1 MVALGNI
8 NEWHPPHGPVTM
20 WMAAPDAREAARAAR
35 RSDLAPSYQ
44 QNQHLWASYQGK
56 AMNRQLPRLM
66 IVAWDVPGTCDIA
79 AMTATINAHV
89 RRQDTYHNWFEYDN
103 GTFVR
108 RVIDDPEAIEF
119 VPVALGHKT
128 ADQVRAH
135 ALTTTPD
142 TLEWGC
148 FTYGIVQHA
157 DYFTFYASVDHLH
170 IDGLSAA
177 LIFLDVHLTYQEL
190 AQTGH
195 QPAGLPEIRS
205 YRDYVARQREKAATL
220 TLSSPEIKDWIE
232 FARHTDGDWP
242 SFPLPLGDTWS
253 STRGDLLT
261 VELMNAED
269 TESFD
274 AACVAAGARFIG
286 GVLACTGLAE
296 HELTGKKT
304 YHGFTAKDT
313 RTPGVDSM
321 TVGWFA
327 SLIPITVPTAGETFA
342 QAARTAQKSFDDAQ
356 RLADVPVERVLE
368 LATPDELGIKLP
380 TQLPMML
387 SFLDFRKI
395 PLNGLWAETKFGTYG
410 DSLSHGGVNMWINR
424 QAANTTVTM
433 SFPDNAIARESVL
446 RYIATLIQVFAR
458 VARPTGD
465 EPVVVAPQVNPDDT
479 FAPAPDTDDHEAA

>member
-8 NEWHPPHGPVTM
+8 NEWQPPHGPVTM
-20 WMAAPDAREAARAAR
+20 WMAAPTALEAARAAR
-35 RSDLAPSYQ
+35 RSELAPSYQ
-44 QNQHLWASYQGK
+44 QNQHLWASYHGK
-56 AMNRQLPRLM
+56 NLNRQLPRLM
-66 IVAWDVPGTCDIA
+66 IVAWDIPGTCDIE

-89 RRQDTYHNWFEYDN
+89 RRQDTYHFWFEFDN
-103 GTFVR
+103 GMFMR
-108 RVIDDPEAIEF
+108 REIENPEDIDF
-119 VPVALGHKT
+119 VPVALGEMT
-128 ADQVRAH
+128 PEQVRNH
-135 ALTTTPD
+135 VLTATPG

-177 LIFLDVHLTYQEL
+177 LIFLDIHLVYQGM
-190 AQTGH
+190 AQSGH
-195 QPAGLPEIRS
+195 RAAALPEVRS
-205 YRDYVARQREKAATL
+205 YRAYVARQRAKAATL
-220 TLSSPEIKDWIE
+220 DLSSPEIQDWIA
-232 FARHTDGDWP
+232 FARDTDGDWP
-242 SFPLPLGDTWS
+242 SFPLPLGDIWA
-253 STRGDLLT
+253 STKGDLLT
-261 VELMNAED
+261 VELMDAAT
-269 TESFD
+269 TEAFD

-286 GVLACTGLAE
+286 GVLACAGFAE
-296 HELTGKKT
+296 HELTGKDT

-313 RTPGVDSM
+313 RSAGVDTM

-342 QAARTAQKSFDDAQ
+342 QAARAAQKSFDDAQ

-395 PLNGLWAETKFGTYG
+395 PLNGLWAETRFGTYG
-410 DSLSHGGVNMWINR
+410 DSLSHGGINMWINR
-424 QAANTTVTM
+424 QAENTTVTM

-446 RYIATLIQVFAR
+446 RYIATLTQAFVR
-458 VARPTGD
+458 VAMPTAG
-465 EPVVVAPQVNPDDT
+465 ETVRVAPQANSEDPY
-479 FAPAPDTDDHEAA
+479 PLAPDADDHEAA